1 MNAFGLLRALACGMS
16 MVSACL
22 FSGLAAADSAAD
34 ETDGLVGHPAIRAT
48 DWDATIE
55 IVIELGDHAYAPDEF
70 TLQVG
75 KPYKLLLKN
84 VGGVSHDMVGGSFF
98 DEHTIA
104 LRMVSSK
111 VGRVVADH
119 IRSIYLRPQN
129 DTELWLVPL
138 KEGEFS
144 FFCSLP
150 FHREDG
156 MEGVVRI
163 VR

>member
-1 MNAFGLLRALACGMS
+1 MTGFGRLWAIVCSMS
-16 MVSACL
+16 VVSGFL
-22 FSGLAAADSAAD
+22 FPGVAAADGAAENVD
-34 ETDGLVGHPAIRAT
+34 GHPAIRAT
-48 DWDATIE
+48 DWDATTE
-55 IVIELGDHAYAPDEF
+55 IVIELGDHSYAPDEL

-84 VGGVSHDMVGGSFF
+84 VGGVSHDMVGGSLF
-98 DEHTIA
+98 DEHTVA

-119 IRSIYLRPQN
+119 IRSVYLRPQN
-129 DTELWLVPL
+129 DTELWIVPL
-138 KEGEFS
+138 KEGEYS